1 MDSNIHDSLINTAT
15 FPANTASAAAN
26 MTVTAQEKL
35 LATCPCLNVKL
46 HLANEQ
52 KQGVSLAGKE
62 LKLGLAGVSVEQKI
76 LCNLSISADSAAVKC
91 INCNQNVYT
100 FRPSSNSVNIDSTSL
115 AFLASSVP
123 FSPSDGIVVPSDA
136 IVTGQDITRLVSDP
150 HYSKAFRLVLT
161 PSTTSSL
168 TPDHGNSAAA
178 SPSTDHTSSG
188 AIIPSTTTQPY
199 QDRVYRPHL
208 DRVRTILDKELEMNV
223 NAQRQRTE
231 ARIEAYKSQQL
242 LALQQSIEN
251 TKREKEQLWNRIQER
266 VTPPSPS
273 SSLNPD
279 ASNNISNSLEGG
291 LGVSSPLHPFDVPS
305 TLPIRL
311 TSASRVDG
319 PHGAFLDR
327 RKGSVSEMAMSHQ
340 FRDFDQRMAS
350 NSLRRQSL
358 VQAPVTTTENAVDQT
373 LANTVANAALDL
385 SPMGTSH
392 ASQNSDISADSTE
405 SRTQKSKKKVTI
417 AEAIKSVSIVEPEE
431 EDEEVEGD
439 DTEEEE
445 GVVFDLDEELGFDEE
460 GSVNEDDEDNDNES
474 QENGSDT
481 EDWSRTAPN
490 GNGMAINISSSS
502 RSLPRQ
508 SGMIAGS
515 LRANYLRRQRGLEQH
530 RRSLKDDDMDFEYSD
545 DDEDDTSTRNNLG
558 VPPAAYFGTSLPI
571 QIQARPANPLPP
583 PPTTRPS
590 AIASSLALPPGSS
603 PAAAMLQRR
612 LSRAYGAEGL
622 AEIHGAI
629 NNTGKAGSQSGVDNP
644 SLLSLPGA
652 TLGTLIIDPL
662 MLLEDEYDNDD
673 REDQLR
679 KHRQPFSAINHR
691 RDLERSQQQ
700 QLSSTGP
707 ASSSVTQQSDFEP
720 PHLYSAR
727 TYVGSTPW
735 EMPTRITVNPGGV
748 QREGTHLDAQIAM
761 EMAQELEKE
770 RQELLAATSASHRT
784 VEKIDEAEEEDD
796 HEDAASRKQQQQP
809 PLDG

>member
-1 MDSNIHDSLINTAT
+1 
-15 FPANTASAAAN
+15 

-52 KQGVSLAGKE
+52 EQGVSLAGKE

-76 LCNLSISADSAAVKC
+76 LCNLSISTDSATVKC
-91 INCNQNVYT
+91 INCNHDVYT
-100 FRPSSNSVNIDSTSL
+100 FQTSSNSVKIDSTSL
-115 AFLASSVP
+115 AFLPSSVT

-136 IVTGQDITRLVSDP
+136 VVTGQDITRLVNDP
-150 HYSKAFRLVLT
+150 NYSKAFRLVLT
-161 PSTTSSL
+161 PSTASSS
-168 TPDHGNSAAA
+168 TPNHGNSAAA
-178 SPSTDHTSSG
+178 SFPTDHTFSG
-188 AIIPSTTTQPY
+188 TTMPSTTTQSY

-208 DRVRTILDKELEMNV
+208 ERVRTILDKELEMNV
-223 NAQRQRTE
+223 NAQQQRTE
-231 ARIEAYKSQQL
+231 AKIEAYKSQQL
-242 LALQQSIEN
+242 LALQKSIEN
-251 TKREKEQLWNRIQER
+251 TKREKEQLWDRIQER
-266 VTPPSPS
+266 VTPPPPS
-273 SSLNPD
+273 FSLNLD
-279 ASNNISNSLEGG
+279 ASNNSSLEDGP
-291 LGVSSPLHPFDVPS
+291 GVNSHLHPFDVPS

-327 RKGSVSEMAMSHQ
+327 RRGSVSEVAMSLQ

-358 VQAPVTTTENAVDQT
+358 VQAPVMTTENTIDQT
-373 LANTVANAALDL
+373 LANTVANAALDR

-392 ASQNSDISADSTE
+392 ASQNSDLSVNSTE

-431 EDEEVEGD
+431 EDVEEVEGD

-460 GSVNEDDEDNDNES
+460 GSVNEEDDEDNDNES
-474 QENGSDT
+474 QENDDD
-481 EDWSRTAPN
+481 EDWNRTATN
-490 GNGMAINISSSS
+490 GNGMAINIASSS

-530 RRSLKDDDMDFEYSD
+530 RRSFKDDDMDFDYSD
-545 DDEDDTSTRNNLG
+545 DDEDDTNTRDNPG

-571 QIQARPANPLPP
+571 RIQARPANPLPP
-583 PPTTRPS
+583 PPTARPS

-612 LSRAYGAEGL
+612 LSRAYGTEGL

-629 NNTGKAGSQSGVDNP
+629 NNIGKTGSQSGVDNP

-662 MLLEDEYDNDD
+662 MLLEDEHDNDD

-707 ASSSVTQQSDFEP
+707 SFSSATQLSGFEP

-735 EMPTRITVNPGGV
+735 EMPTRITVKSGGV
-748 QREGTHLDAQIAM
+748 QREGTHLDKQIAM
-761 EMAQELEKE
+761 EMAKELENE
-770 RQELLAATSASHRT
+770 RQELLAATSTSYRT

-796 HEDAASRKQQQQP
+796 HEDTASRKQQQQP